1 MKALVCLPYF
11 LAELQKVGVPGILVA
26 VEDPFCFLGM
36 RTNQISSKDSMQ
48 I

>member
-26 VEDPFCFLGM
+26 VEDPFCFLG
-36 RTNQISSKDSMQ
+36 TNEISSEDSMQ